1 MTVQH
6 KQVRNVGSKQKNFC
20 SLAVAAIGLACLF
33 MFPVPVQAQ
42 TSPSSKAETSF
53 VIVSGS
59 AAYKQR
65 IALPPDAVLSVRVED
80 VSRADAHAKV
90 LAETSEV
97 FGNRQVPIRF
107 LLKVPSSAID
117 ERFTYSVRASI
128 KSGNDLLFTTTRS
141 YPVLTRG
148 AANQVDLMLDAAPP
162 VGPTSASTVAKP
174 VLAPVPV
181 PTPKRELVLPA
192 SFAGVLPCADC
203 QGVAQTLSLRA
214 DGLYRLRR
222 TYLGKDVAAMSELG
236 RWSLDASGKQ
246 LRLTSPEA
254 VIHMTLL
261 DDGHLRLLDQQGL
274 SIKTSANLDLRR
286 TVQLD
291 PISETLRWRGELNY
305 AGDVAT
311 VTDCAS
317 GIRWP
322 VAVGADYLDVAQQYS
337 QAAKPMLI
345 HFDGRLSLMPATQ
358 GAALEQ
364 MLIERLVKTEP
375 GKTCL
380 PLRTAKAK
388 ELQMPGKNHGDAKP
402 VASLSE
408 TYWKLSELDGV
419 KISMSATQKREV
431 RITLSA
437 EGGRVSGFGS
447 CNQINGAYQQ
457 SANSL
462 RFLQMA
468 STRMACAAPF
478 MELENK
484 VLSMLAGVSAYRI
497 EGEQLVLLKGEQVLA
512 RFDSVYLH

>member
-6 KQVRNVGSKQKNFC
+6 KHVRHVGSKQKIFRN
-20 SLAVAAIGLACLF
+20 LAFVLVGLAGF
-33 MFPVPVQAQ
+33 STSQVQAQ
-42 TSPSSKAETSF
+42 TQTSSSSKAETSF

-65 IALPPDAVLSVRVED
+65 IALPPDAVLTVRVED
-80 VSRADAHAKV
+80 VSRADAHARV

-107 LLKVPSSAID
+107 LLKVPSSAIE
-117 ERFTYSVRASI
+117 ERFSYSLRASI

-148 AANQVDLMLDAAPP
+148 AANQVDLMLDAVPPP
-162 VGPTSASTVAKP
+162 VPTSVPNVAKP
-174 VLAPVPV
+174 APVQML
-181 PTPKRELVLPA
+181 KRELVLPA

-246 LRLTSPEA
+246 LRLTSPDA
-254 VIHMTLL
+254 VIHMALL
-261 DDGHLRLLDQQGL
+261 DDGNLRLLDQQGL

-291 PISETLRWRGELNY
+291 PISETLRWRGELSY

-317 GIRWP
+317 EIRWP
-322 VAVGADYLDVAQQYS
+322 VAVGADYLNVAQQYS

-364 MLIERLVKTEP
+364 MLIERLEKTEP

-380 PLRTAKAK
+380 PLRTANAR
-388 ELQMPGKNHGDAKP
+388 ELQMPEKNHVDAKP

-437 EGGRVSGFGS
+437 EGGRVSGFGG

-457 SANSL
+457 SASAL

-478 MELENK
+478 MELESQ
-484 VLSMLAGVSAYRI
+484 VLSMLDAVSAYRLD
-497 EGEQLVLLKGEQVLA
+497 GEQLVLLKGEQVVA
-512 RFDSVYLH
+512 RFDAVYLR

>member
-6 KQVRNVGSKQKNFC
+6 TQVRNVGSKQKNFC
-20 SLAVAAIGLACLF
+20 SLAFAVIGLACLLT
-33 MFPVPVQAQ
+33 VPVQAQAQ

-65 IALPPDAVLSVRVED
+65 IALPPDAVLTVRVED
-80 VSRADAHAKV
+80 VSRADAHAKL

-117 ERFTYSVRASI
+117 ERFTYSLRATI

-148 AANQVDLMLDAAPP
+148 AANQVDLMLDAVPP
-162 VGPTSASTVAKP
+162 PLATSASNVAKP
-174 VLAPVPV
+174 VSVPV

-222 TYLGKDVAAMSELG
+222 TYLGKDMASASELG
-236 RWSLDASGKQ
+236 RWSLDAGTRQVK
-246 LRLTSPEA
+246 LISPQSVTQME
-254 VIHMTLL
+254 LL
-261 DDGHLRLLDQQGL
+261 DDGNLRLLDQQGH

-291 PISETLRWRGELNY
+291 PISETLRWRGEVSVL
-305 AGDVAT
+305 ADVLSFR
-311 VTDCAS
+311 DCAS
-317 GIRWP
+317 GIAWP
-322 VAVGADYLDVAQQYS
+322 VATAAEYVQLE
-337 QAAKPMLI
+337 QAYRQSAKPLLI
-345 HFDGRLSLMPATQ
+345 QFDGRLTLMPATES
-358 GAALEQ
+358 APREQ
-364 MLIERLVKTEP
+364 MLVERLDQAEP
-375 GKTCL
+375 GMACVPK
-380 PLRTAKAK
+380 KNEIAK
-388 ELQMPGKNHGDAKP
+388 EMKMSEESKVGGKPA
-402 VASLSE
+402 ASLTE

-431 RITLSA
+431 RITLNA
-437 EGGRVSGFGS
+437 DGGRVSGFGG
-447 CNQINGAYQQ
+447 CNQFNGAYQQ
-457 SANSL
+457 SASAL
-462 RFLQMA
+462 RFSQMA
-468 STRMACAAPF
+468 TTRMACAATF
-478 MELENK
+478 MELENQ
-484 VLSMLAGVSAYRI
+484 VLSMLAGVNMYRI
-497 EGEQLVLLKGEQVLA
+497 EGDHLALFKDEQVLA
-512 RFDSVYLH
+512 RFDAVYLH